1 MQATSISQRY
11 SILINFSIEQLT
23 KRQQK
28 YTMISYVHFCSFI
41 FYVLITMELS
51 YYGILEKAFYLAL
64 QHMQW
69 KHNLLK
75 IKKSVSIKCQK
86 IKKTLHC
93 FSLLLYSMDRANS
106 PVTVTD

>member
-1 MQATSISQRY
+1 M
-11 SILINFSIEQLT
+11 
-23 KRQQK
+23 K

-51 YYGILEKAFYLAL
+51 YYG
-64 QHMQW
+64 QSQS
-69 KHNLLK
+69 KHAMNANK
-75 IKKSVSIKCQK
+75 KCQK

-106 PVTVTD
+106 PVTD